1 MLEILQ
7 RFGSPVA
14 DLPELPPDFPG
25 HRFVR
30 PEADMVKS
38 NMSRIRRDDV
48 VDGPVG
54 NEGGRSPSALST
66 GQNGTATVFAAS
78 GRLTSGQRWSVNRK
92 REVVLRLLR
101 GEAAEDLS
109 RDLGV
114 PLYKLERWR
123 QKAEAALDG
132 ALKERETEAVSDE
145 LAAAMQRIG
154 ELSMEVELLRSRIE
168 RPGPLVR
175 RRSR

>member
-1 MLEILQ
+1 
-7 RFGSPVA
+7 
-14 DLPELPPDFPG
+14 
-25 HRFVR
+25 
-30 PEADMVKS
+30 MVKS
-38 NMSRIRRDDV
+38 RMNRIMRNDV
-48 VDGPVG
+48 ADGPVG

-66 GQNGTATVFAAS
+66 GHNGAAAGYAAS
-78 GRLTSGQRWSVNRK
+78 GPLAPGQRWSVSRK

-109 RDLGV
+109 REVGV

-132 ALKERETEAVSDE
+132 ALKERETDAATGE
-145 LAAAMQRIG
+145 LATAMQRIG
-154 ELSMEVELLRSRIE
+154 ELSIENELLRSRFE
-168 RPGPLVR
+168 RSGPLAR

>member
-1 MLEILQ
+1 
-7 RFGSPVA
+7 
-14 DLPELPPDFPG
+14 
-25 HRFVR
+25 
-30 PEADMVKS
+30 MVES
-38 NMSRIRRDDV
+38 NMSRIRRHDV
-48 VDGPVG
+48 TDEPVG
-54 NEGGRSPSALST
+54 SEGGQSRSALST
-66 GQNGTATVFAAS
+66 GQNGTATGVAAS
-78 GRLTSGQRWSVNRK
+78 RLLMSGKRWSVNRK

-109 RDLGV
+109 RELGV

-132 ALKERETEAVSDE
+132 ALKERETDAMSDE
-145 LAAAMQRIG
+145 LATALQRVG

-168 RPGPLVR
+168 RPGPLAR

>member
-1 MLEILQ
+1 
-7 RFGSPVA
+7 
-14 DLPELPPDFPG
+14 
-25 HRFVR
+25 
-30 PEADMVKS
+30 MVKFIM
-38 NMSRIRRDDV
+38 NRIVRSDV
-48 VDGPVG
+48 ADGPVVS
-54 NEGGRSPSALST
+54 EGGRRPSALST
-66 GQNGTATVFAAS
+66 GHNGAAAGHAAS
-78 GRLTSGQRWSVNRK
+78 GPLTPGQRWSVNRK

-109 RDLGV
+109 RELGV

-132 ALKERETEAVSDE
+132 ALKERETDAATGE
-145 LAAAMQRIG
+145 LATAMQRIG

-168 RPGPLVR
+168 RSGPLAR

>member
-1 MLEILQ
+1 
-7 RFGSPVA
+7 
-14 DLPELPPDFPG
+14 
-25 HRFVR
+25 
-30 PEADMVKS
+30 MVKS
-38 NMSRIRRDDV
+38 NMSRIRRHDV
-48 VDGPVG
+48 TDGPVG
-54 NEGGRSPSALST
+54 SEGGQSPSALST
-66 GQNGTATVFAAS
+66 GFNGAAESAAS
-78 GRLTSGQRWSVNRK
+78 GPLTSGQRWSVNRK

-109 RDLGV
+109 RELGV

-132 ALKERETEAVSDE
+132 ALKERETDTVSDE
-145 LAAAMQRIG
+145 LAMAMQRVG

>member
-1 MLEILQ
+1 
-7 RFGSPVA
+7 
-14 DLPELPPDFPG
+14 
-25 HRFVR
+25 
-30 PEADMVKS
+30 MVES
-38 NMSRIRRDDV
+38 NMSRIRRHDV
-48 VDGPVG
+48 TDEPVG
-54 NEGGRSPSALST
+54 SEGGQSRSALST
-66 GQNGTATVFAAS
+66 GQNGTATGVAAS
-78 GRLTSGQRWSVNRK
+78 RLLMSGKRWSVNRK

-132 ALKERETEAVSDE
+132 ALKEREMEAVSDE
-145 LAAAMQRIG
+145 LATAMQRIG

-168 RPGPLVR
+168 RPGPLAR